1 LLAANWPGVTVTEDS
16 LTQCI
21 SEIRRLLGETG
32 RDLIRTVPRRG
43 YIFDVAVI
51 EAGHTTAGP
60 GRASITH
67 WVICDGREQPLS
79 EGSHVIGRDLSASI
93 SLRSPRVSRE
103 HARIVIEG
111 GVAVLED
118 LGSKNGTF
126 MHGQA
131 VKAPV
136 RLADG
141 DEIRIGAFQ
150 LTFRILSSDG
160 VTATA

>member
-1 LLAANWPGVTVTEDS
+1 
-16 LTQCI
+16 
-21 SEIRRLLGETG
+21 
-32 RDLIRTVPRRG
+32 
-43 YIFDVAVI
+43 
-51 EAGHTTAGP
+51 
-60 GRASITH
+60 
-67 WVICDGREQPLS
+67 
-79 EGSHVIGRDLSASI
+79 
-93 SLRSPRVSRE
+93 
-103 HARIVIEG
+103 
-111 GVAVLED
+111 VLED

-150 LTFRILSSDG
+150 LTYRILSSDG